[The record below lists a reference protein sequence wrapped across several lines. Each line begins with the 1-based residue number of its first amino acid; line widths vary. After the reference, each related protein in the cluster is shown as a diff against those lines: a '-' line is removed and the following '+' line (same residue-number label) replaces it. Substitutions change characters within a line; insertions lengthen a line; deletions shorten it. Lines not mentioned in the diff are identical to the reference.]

1 MATSNATLT
10 DSHLA
15 LPVKH
20 LIKRAP
26 LFVDASV
33 SVKQAAQVMQE
44 ARVGAMLIAGEPPG
58 IVTDRDLRGRVLA
71 AGLGPDTPV
80 TLVCPTR
87 LSPSTPP
94 RRYSPPCVSCSMKI
108 SIIYRWLKKER

>member
-1 MATSNATLT
+1 MATSTINITE
-10 DSHLA
+10 SHLA

-26 LFVDASV
+26 LFVDAGV
-33 SVKQAAQVMQE
+33 SVKQAAQAMQD
-44 ARVGAMLIAGEPPG
+44 ARAGAMLIAGAPPG

-80 TLVCPTR
+80 TQVLSRPLVTIDC
-87 LSPSTPP
+87 
-94 RRYSPPCVSCSMKI
+94 RRAGIRRSASHA
-108 SIIYRWLKKER
+108 R

>member
-26 LFVDASV
+26 LFVEAGV
-33 SVKQAAQVMQE
+33 SVKQAAQAMQN
-44 ARVGAMLIAGEPPG
+44 ARVGSMLIASEPPG

-71 AGLGPDTPV
+71 AGLGPNTPV
-80 TLVCPTR
+80 TQV
-87 LSPSTPP
+87 LSRPLIT
-94 RRYSPPCVSCSMKI
+94 
-108 SIIYRWLKKER
+108 